1 MNKLFVDEIV
11 DRGKKLLTT
20 PSPDRYYQ
28 DKGIGKD
35 KPKFT
40 MRLPLKCS
48 GVADDDRHDYYLE
61 RQRGLPAPGS
71 YNHVDVLGKSSS
83 VSIIKTSP

>member
-28 DKGIGKD
+28 DKGIG
-35 KPKFT
+35 
-40 MRLPLKCS
+40 
-48 GVADDDRHDYYLE
+48 
-61 RQRGLPAPGS
+61 
-71 YNHVDVLGKSSS
+71 
-83 VSIIKTSP
+83 